1 MTIDLSPMAK
11 ETLVEVRGPSP
22 SLCKEPLGE
31 QGILSS
37 KAASCPP
44 LRGLLAKNP
53 WGHWE
58 PAGISKGPVESWGE
72 GNPPCS
78 LLAQPPGGCQL
89 PLCGAPGS
97 VLRSNKQQWEVG
109 TSCKG
114 KPSLRQDVPVV
125 GGGVRRTV
133 RAKEMVREAERI
145 GVGVRRPGLDPVLPL
160 TCWQYDCWQVH
171 SLSESPLPHNDIIII
186 NNSNNNSD
194 NSDDGGGGGGDSG
207 FNLGLRYRIN
217 RLGM

>member
-1 MTIDLSPMAK
+1 MPASP
-11 ETLVEVRGPSP
+11 VW
-22 SLCKEPLGE
+22 
-31 QGILSS
+31 
-37 KAASCPP
+37 CP
-44 LRGLLAKNP
+44 R
-53 WGHWE
+53 
-58 PAGISKGPVESWGE
+58 I
-72 GNPPCS
+72 C
-78 LLAQPPGGCQL
+78 AQ
-89 PLCGAPGS
+89 
-97 VLRSNKQQWEVG
+97 KQQAAVG
-109 TSCKG
+109 GGDLLQGETKLEAGCAG
-114 KPSLRQDVPVV
+114 LW
-125 GGGVRRTV
+125 GGVRRTV